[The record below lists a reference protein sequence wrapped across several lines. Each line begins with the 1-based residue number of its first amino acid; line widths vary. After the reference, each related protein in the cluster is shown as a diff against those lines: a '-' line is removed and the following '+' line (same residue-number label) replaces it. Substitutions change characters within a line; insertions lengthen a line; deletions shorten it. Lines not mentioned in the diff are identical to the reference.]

1 MTGLCIDAKGVTRR
15 YQGGRGIKGIDLA
28 IPAGRIVGLVGAN
41 GSGKTTLLRAIIG
54 LTGAEGE
61 LRVNG
66 LDPWVQRGAM
76 MEDVTFIADTA
87 ILPRWMTATQVLD
100 YVEGVHPRF
109 DREKAER
116 FLARTTVGRKMKV
129 KQMSKGMVVQLHL
142 AVVLAIDARL
152 LVLDEPTLGLDLVFR
167 TAFYRTLLE
176 EFASEDRT
184 ILVSTHQVEEIEH
197 ILTDVVVLSEG
208 KIVFQE
214 AMDAL
219 ETRFF
224 ELRAMPEREQEA
236 RRLGPVAEWRS
247 LGQTQ
252 FLFDLTKSPGV
263 TADMIR
269 ILGEVRVP
277 RLADVLVRLMEAAR
291 PEMVGAGE
299 WGHSGKGN
307 GQ

>member
-1 MTGLCIDAKGVTRR
+1 MTELCIDAKGVTRR
-15 YQGGRGIKGIDLA
+15 YKGGRGINGVDLA
-28 IPAGRIVGLVGAN
+28 IPKGRIVGLVGAN
-41 GSGKTTLLRAIIG
+41 GSGKTTLLRAIVG
-54 LTGAEGE
+54 LTGTEGH

-66 LDPWVQRGAM
+66 LDPWAQRGTM

-116 FLARTTVGRKMKV
+116 FLARTTVGRQMKV
-129 KQMSKGMVVQLHL
+129 QQMSKGMVVQLHL

-167 TAFYRTLLE
+167 TTFYRTLLE
-176 EFASEDRT
+176 EFASEERT

-208 KIVFQE
+208 KVVFQE
-214 AMDAL
+214 ALDAL

-224 ELRAMPEREQEA
+224 ELRAMPEREDEA

-247 LGQTQ
+247 LGQAQ

-263 TADMIR
+263 TAEMIR
-269 ILGEVRVP
+269 ILGEVRSP

-291 PEMVGAGE
+291 PETVGASE
-299 WGHSGKGN
+299 WGRPQKESGR
-307 GQ
+307 